1 MSGDVILS
9 EKIVKVICGFFVS
22 PQNCRGYDL
31 ESPIGKI
38 ADCAFNHHILKDRTI
53 FELEKKLELANS
65 LLESERQKSARLN
78 RELEN
83 VQVTAY
89 AKVRKL
95 KRALYKACANW
106 AHFVVAFYGSYTPE
120 FPWYK
125 MERKCSA
132 MAEKF
137 KEAK

>member
-1 MSGDVILS
+1 MIGDVILS
-9 EKIVKVICGFFVS
+9 KKNVKVICGFFRS

-38 ADCAFNHHILKDRTI
+38 ADCAFRHHNLKDRAI
-53 FELEKKLELANS
+53 FELEKKLEVANS
-65 LLESERQKSARLN
+65 LLECERQKSARLN
-78 RELEN
+78 RELED
-83 VQVTAY
+83 VKSTAY

-120 FPWYK
+120 DPWYK
-125 MERKCSA
+125 MEQKCRA
-132 MAEKF
+132 MADKY
-137 KEAK
+137 KE